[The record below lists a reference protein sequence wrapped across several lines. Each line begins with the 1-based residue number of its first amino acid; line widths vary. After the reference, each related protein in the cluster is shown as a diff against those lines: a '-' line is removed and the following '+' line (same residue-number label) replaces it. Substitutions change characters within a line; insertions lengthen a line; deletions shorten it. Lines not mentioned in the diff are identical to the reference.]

1 MVMKK
6 ERTNELISISQTTYS
21 ERILSR
27 RQVVPSDLRNNI
39 MYTTL
44 DDKRTT
50 TMDMQQIRAY
60 LVSE

>member
-6 ERTNELISISQTTYS
+6 ERTNELISSQTTYS